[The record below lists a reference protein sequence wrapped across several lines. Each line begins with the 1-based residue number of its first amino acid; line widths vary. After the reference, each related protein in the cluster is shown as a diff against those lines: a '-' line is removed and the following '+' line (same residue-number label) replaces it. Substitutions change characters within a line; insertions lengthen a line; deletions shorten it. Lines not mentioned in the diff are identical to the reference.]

1 MRKKILP
8 RINSNKFAIPNLKE
22 FNYDSD
28 SENNNNN
35 FIFTS
40 SIFILNKN
48 ELNKDKKISN
58 FQFLS
63 DKNNKF
69 IFDNYIQNQ
78 VTERKKNINKKIKLK
93 SISTNFDLNNNNFN
107 NNNNNEKFKNLEK
120 NLSNNLITS
129 NNFINI
135 TDNNNKNKIIS
146 RNNKFF
152 KNKFKVIYTSK
163 NNKIPTL
170 MNNNKNNNNIT
181 KNSNKICNNLSLNKI
196 IKKERVLNLKF
207 SEKYGIKLYF

>member
-69 IFDNYIQNQ
+69 IYNNYIQNQ
-78 VTERKKNINKKIKLK
+78 MTERKNNINKKIKLK
-93 SISTNFDLNNNNFN
+93 SISTNFDLNKYNF
-107 NNNNNEKFKNLEK
+107 NNNNEKFKNLEK

-129 NNFINI
+129 NNIINK
-135 TDNNNKNKIIS
+135 TDNNTNNNKIIS
-146 RNNKFF
+146 RNNKFN

-170 MNNNKNNNNIT
+170 MNNNNNT
-181 KNSNKICNNLSLNKI
+181 KNSNKLYNNSLNKI